1 MMYFDPKSSGARI
14 KKLRTAYGLTQEQ
27 LSQHLN
33 ISDSHLR
40 RLESGASGGSID
52 LLVEIAEYF
61 DVSLDYLILGK
72 TLSNEIVR
80 KKINAAINILNAC
93 VNEC

>member
-1 MMYFDPKSSGARI
+1 MYFDPKFSGARI
-14 KKLRTAYGLTQEQ
+14 KKLRIAHGLTQEQ
-27 LSQHLN
+27 FSQHLN

-40 RLESGASGGSID
+40 KVESGVSGGSID

-72 TLSNEIVR
+72 TLSEEIVR
-80 KKINAAINILNAC
+80 KRINTAISILSTC
-93 VNEC
+93 VNEY

>member
-1 MMYFDPKSSGARI
+1 MYFDPKSRGARI
-14 KKLRTAYGLTQEQ
+14 KKLRTAHGLTQEQ

-40 RLESGASGGSID
+40 KMESGVSGGSID

-61 DVSLDYLILGK
+61 DVSLDYLVLGK
-72 TLSNEIVR
+72 TLSEEIMR
-80 KKINAAINILNAC
+80 KRITTAINILNAC
-93 VNEC
+93 VSEC

>member
-1 MMYFDPKSSGARI
+1 MYFDPKSSGTRI
-14 KKLRTAYGLTQEQ
+14 KKLRTAHGLTQEQ

-40 RLESGASGGSID
+40 KMESGVSGGSID

-61 DVSLDYLILGK
+61 DVSLDYLVLGK
-72 TLSNEIVR
+72 TLSEEIMR
-80 KKINAAINILNAC
+80 KRITAAINILNAC
-93 VNEC
+93 VSEC

>member
-1 MMYFDPKSSGARI
+1 MYFDPKSSGARI
-14 KKLRTAYGLTQEQ
+14 KKLRTAHGLTQEQ

-40 RLESGASGGSID
+40 KMESGVSGGSID

-61 DVSLDYLILGK
+61 DVSLDYLVLGK
-72 TLSNEIVR
+72 TLSEEIMR
-80 KKINAAINILNAC
+80 KRITTAINILNAC
-93 VNEC
+93 VSEC